1 MTNIWHSLMKI
12 RPHEPQRN
20 GTPENRPQN
29 LFCFIVVVWILS
41 IQPSCNGRRGV
52 AGDGSVAQNRTNVK
66 IFKKFVKKCCNKNFF
81 VLLLKRKGI
90 PTQFAEPFCG

>member
-29 LFCFIVVVWILS
+29 LLLHCWCCVGIINSNRLATD
-41 IQPSCNGRRGV
+41 GV
-52 AGDGSVAQNRTNVK
+52 GWQGTVRLPK
-66 IFKKFVKKCCNKNFF
+66 I
-81 VLLLKRKGI
+81 G
-90 PTQFAEPFCG
+90 QM